1 MKQQPKPKQTNPLV
15 LSVIGLMLVM
25 FGSIDI
31 IYDKKVLG
39 IVLLVAGF
47 ILGINGVQR
56 YKALKAELQTKQK
69 K

>member
-15 LSVIGLMLVM
+15 LSVIGLMLIV

-47 ILGINGVQR
+47 ILGIYGIQR
-56 YKALKAELQTKQK
+56 YKELKANLRTKQQK
-69 K
+69 